1 MRSGIRAL
9 TGHLRAAVNH
19 LSSSTSTA
27 TASDRLCDT
36 SVIAVALWTVCAHAV
51 VAAGRGLVALLV
63 LYAVVLAAG
72 LWLRLRFAAVRR
84 VSDPSRL
91 AMPPDS
97 PGPTILIPRIAGL
110 VAGVAVALSYAARRD
125 VYHLWWSAVLLLGF
139 AAVFVCFRDP
149 TRISTVARS
158 RSSEVLL
165 WVVAAA
171 GVALMLISHRPD
183 ADDAFYVN
191 VAVAAADVPGRALLS
206 VDTMHGIPGLPLHL
220 PAYRVHSYELLNGAL
235 AYLSGIPAIY
245 SFHWLSAAFA
255 ALLVPLAHAKLFRI
269 LSPQRWLATVVTLIF
284 VLVAV
289 GETHRWYGNFSFVR
303 MWQGKAIFLF
313 VFTPLVYAYALRF
326 ARRPNLRDWAML
338 AMAQI
343 AAVGC
348 TSSALWAAP
357 AGAVMALCSAVRPS
371 RDGLK
376 TVVLG
381 ALASVYVFAAAWL
394 VRRSL
399 VGEVTG
405 SLSQGGQHATPQL
418 HGALVTNALVTVLGD
433 SRLLIFG
440 ILALLTG
447 WVFAPPG
454 LGRRFALVFPLGVL
468 LGLLNPSIADWVATN
483 VTGSTYWRSMWAL
496 PLPIVMA
503 LMLTWPLHLGG
514 GLSRKGM
521 RYAAW
526 VVLLAAFAL
535 LVPRYNGL
543 SGENGV
549 RLTWPGLKVP
559 DADYRWAR
567 AVNES
572 VPRDHTWPFLW
583 ISGRGSSR
591 FIITSTPWLS
601 ATTCARRARSGTI
614 AWLCSAFSTS
624 LNWSTPTPGSSRM
637 VSSASRCGRCVW

>member
-1 MRSGIRAL
+1 M
-9 TGHLRAAVNH
+9 
-19 LSSSTSTA
+19 
-27 TASDRLCDT
+27 
-36 SVIAVALWTVCAHAV
+36 CAHAV

-72 LWLRLRFAAVRR
+72 LWLRLRFAAVPR
-84 VSDPSRL
+84 VSDPSGL
-91 AMPPDS
+91 AVPPDS
-97 PGPTILIPRIAGL
+97 PGPTILIPRIVGL
-110 VAGVAVALSYAARRD
+110 VAGVAVALSYAARPD
-125 VYHLWWSAVLLLGF
+125 VYQLWWSAVILLGF

-149 TRISTVARS
+149 TRISPVARS

-171 GVALMLISHRPD
+171 GVVLMLISHRPD

-206 VDTMHGIPGLPLHL
+206 EDTMHGIPGLPLYL
-220 PAYRVHSYELLNGAL
+220 PVYRVHSYELLNGAL

-269 LSPQRWLATVVTLIF
+269 LSPQRWLATVATLVF

-326 ARRPNLRDWAML
+326 ALRPNLRDWAML

-371 RDGLK
+371 RHGLK

-381 ALASVYVFAAAWL
+381 ALASVYVLAAAWL

-399 VGEVTG
+399 DGTSTG

-433 SRLLIFG
+433 SRLLTFG

-454 LGRRFALVFPLGVL
+454 LSRRFALVFPLGVL

-514 GLSRKGM
+514 GWSRPGDAI
-521 RYAAW
+521 RRLGGPAGGLRAPGSPIQW
-526 VVLLAAFAL
+526 SQRRERRPADLAG
-535 LVPRYNGL
+535 PEG
-543 SGENGV
+543 
-549 RLTWPGLKVP
+549 P
-559 DADYRWAR
+559 
-567 AVNES
+567 
-572 VPRDHTWPFLW
+572 
-583 ISGRGSSR
+583 GRGLPMGGRSKRERTPGITRGRSFGYRDVDRHVSS
-591 FIITSTPWLS
+591 ITSTPWLS
-601 ATTCARRARSGTI
+601 ATTCARRASRGAI
-614 AWLCSAFSTS
+614 AWPCSAFSTI

-637 VSSASRCGRCVW
+637 VSSASSCGRCVW